1 MVRIRLFRSG
11 TGRPPQR
18 DLAPSIAKRPN
29 PVQPA
34 RGRSGRDLSGAATA
48 AMPSGSHSADRQMMH
63 VAAERWRAGDVLV
76 VAPTV
81 PSDAGYF
88 LELLATSLKARGVR
102 WLVIEAGCRR

>member
-1 MVRIRLFRSG
+1 
-11 TGRPPQR
+11 
-18 DLAPSIAKRPN
+18 
-29 PVQPA
+29 
-34 RGRSGRDLSGAATA
+34 
-48 AMPSGSHSADRQMMH
+48 MMH